1 MDFPKPNI
9 SVKNLLKLLNL
20 LRGCKSTSYKSKT
33 LNNLNRFN
41 KLPYFLKNVN
51 LILLRVLRVNFLKI
65 NKLTLLNSS
74 TLFWS
79 QFQKTTYR
87 K

>member
-1 MDFPKPNI
+1 MGFLKPNI

-79 QFQKTTYR
+79 QFQKTTCR

>member
-1 MDFPKPNI
+1 MGFPRPNI

>member
-1 MDFPKPNI
+1 MGFPKPNI